1 MQILREFLN
10 AFWLRPEVALIKTHE
25 YLALKQLHVNEPSL
39 DIGCGDG
46 IFSFISSGGRF
57 GLGFDMYQNVKGTD
71 QFFKGVDVFDH
82 FDENDFTIDIVQKPN
97 EQITYGLDHKATL
110 LAKASKLGLYKNTI
124 HSDANESIPLK
135 SNSISTVFCNILYIL
150 EEVDGLLNET
160 HRILSDSGRF
170 ILQLPER
177 RAEEAMVH
185 HFYKNYGWEWAKLID
200 REKYAITY
208 PSYHKH
214 EREYWDELLSR
225 AGFGIVEE
233 VNGNLQAIHW
243 SSVRSSPKDEFPQ
256 RLKRIYDELVLAIKK
271 FKPDVVVVE
280 DLFYATN
287 VKTVI
292 KLGQTRGIT
301 ILAAIN
307 SGLPVAEY
315 SPLEIKQSVVGYGR
329 ADKIQVQ
336 NMVTT
341 LLQLKEKP
349 DPFDASDA
357 LAAAICH
364 IHNDGLQQKIKQAD

>member
-1 MQILREFLN
+1 MR
-10 AFWLRPEVALIKTHE
+10 VM
-25 YLALKQLHVNEPSL
+25 
-39 DIGCGDG
+39 G
-46 IFSFISSGGRF
+46 IDPG
-57 GLGFDMYQNVKGTD
+57 
-71 QFFKGVDVFDH
+71 
-82 FDENDFTIDIVQKPN
+82 
-97 EQITYGLDHKATL
+97 
-110 LAKASKLGLYKNTI
+110 
-124 HSDANESIPLK
+124 
-135 SNSISTVFCNILYIL
+135 SNCT
-150 EEVDGLLNET
+150 
-160 HRILSDSGRF
+160 
-170 ILQLPER
+170 
-177 RAEEAMVH
+177 
-185 HFYKNYGWEWAKLID
+185 
-200 REKYAITY
+200 
-208 PSYHKH
+208 
-214 EREYWDELLSR
+214 
-225 AGFGIVEE
+225 GFGIVEE
-233 VNGNLQAIHW
+233 VNGNLHAIHW

-364 IHNDGLQQKIKQAD
+364 IHNDGLQQKIKQAH